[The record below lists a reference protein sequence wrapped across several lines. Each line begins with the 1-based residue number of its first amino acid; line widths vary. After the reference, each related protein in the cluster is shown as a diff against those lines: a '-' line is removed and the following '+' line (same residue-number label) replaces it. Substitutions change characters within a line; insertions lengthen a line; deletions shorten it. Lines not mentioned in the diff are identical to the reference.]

1 MKDPTT
7 NAKAQ
12 IVSDVIRDG
21 LGVELLLDGDRVVAE
36 VFRCDA
42 DHTVSVSLFVEAVP
56 LRALQF
62 LLDRANVEL
71 DPFEDGTPLS
81 SAQGHE

>member
-7 NAKAQ
+7 TPKTQ
-12 IVSDVIRDG
+12 VVSDVVRDG
-21 LGVELLLDGDRVVAE
+21 LGVELLLEGNRVVAE

-56 LRALQF
+56 LQALQF
-62 LLDRANVEL
+62 LLDRAKVEL

-81 SAQGHE
+81 SAQSHE